1 MKGRG
6 FLLMIFLVLFFAQG
20 CSVYTAWTHPDQV
33 DIAGLSYQGANRSYV
48 MSQCGPPISSEDN
61 EDGTR
66 TEIYKFYE
74 GSPQAWAKFR
84 GVFHL
89 LADILTLA
97 LWEIVAWPGELAARG
112 DKVTAEAVY
121 DDDDSLVSFHVL
133 GRMPL
138 ELERVH
144 ETQEEQEEYEF

>member
-1 MKGRG
+1 MKSLR
-6 FLLMIFLVLFFAQG
+6 LSSLVLLIALFGGG
-20 CSVYTAWTHPDQV
+20 CSVYTAFTHPPQV
-33 DIAGLSYQGANRSYV
+33 DLEGLSYSGMTRSYV
-48 MSQCGPPISSEDN
+48 MSQCGPPISSVDN

-74 GSPQAWAKFR
+74 GSQQAWAKFR

-89 LADILTLA
+89 LADIFTLA
-97 LWEIVAWPGELAARG
+97 LWEIIGWPSELAARG

-121 DDDDSLVSFHVL
+121 DADDKLVSFRVL

-138 ELERVH
+138 ELERAH
-144 ETQEEQEEYEF
+144 QSGGAAQF

>member
-1 MKGRG
+1 MTSLRLSVVG
-6 FLLMIFLVLFFAQG
+6 LLMLFFSQG
-20 CSVYTAWTHPDQV
+20 CSVYTAWTHPPQV
-33 DIAGLSYQGANRSYV
+33 DVEGLGYPGVTRSYV
-48 MSQCGPPISSEDN
+48 ISQCGTPISSDNN

-74 GSPQAWAKFR
+74 GSQQAWAKFR

-89 LADILTLA
+89 LADILTFA
-97 LWEIVAWPGELAARG
+97 LWEIIGWPSELAARG

-121 DDDDSLVSFHVL
+121 DADDKLVSFRVL

-138 ELERVH
+138 ELERAHQSGGPV
-144 ETQEEQEEYEF
+144 QY